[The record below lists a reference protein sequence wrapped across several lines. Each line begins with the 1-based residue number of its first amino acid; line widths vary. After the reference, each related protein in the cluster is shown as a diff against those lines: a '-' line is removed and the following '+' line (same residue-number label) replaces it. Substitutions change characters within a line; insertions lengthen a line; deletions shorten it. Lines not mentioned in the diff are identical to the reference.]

1 MYKYQKVYH
10 HLKEKILNETYPPES
25 QLPSE
30 MGIASEYSVDRSTV
44 RRALKYLS
52 DEGLIE
58 KRAGKEATVCGKTH
72 KSITAPNETNKIG
85 YLLPLGYKI
94 NEIFY
99 SNLFYAI
106 EKSFQAKGYT
116 LIYSS
121 LENSLLKILQTLEL
135 DGVIL
140 VSNYDKT
147 YITDAIKAKVPCV
160 LVNSLNP
167 LIPSILSDNEQGAYL
182 AGKHLIEK
190 GHRNI
195 LVLSGVSSAITNQ
208 MRLAGFRRALS
219 ESGITLKDE
228 NIILAESWEI
238 EDGAKSL
245 RKHLTTQTSNATA
258 IFGLNDRLAFG
269 AMQTLHQMGL
279 SVPDDFSVIGYDNLN
294 NMTLSV
300 IKMTTIET
308 HIEMIAEAAVNQ
320 LLWQLSG
327 GNCHPLKILAPVELV
342 EGETVKQL

>member
-106 EKSFQAKGYT
+106 EKSFQTKGYT

-121 LENSLLKILQTLEL
+121 LENSLLKICRP
-135 DGVIL
+135 
-140 VSNYDKT
+140 SNWMALSWSAT
-147 YITDAIKAKVPCV
+147 TIRRT
-160 LVNSLNP
+160 SLMLLKQRSP
-167 LIPSILSDNEQGAYL
+167 ACWSTASILSSPPFCQTMNKGRILQG
-182 AGKHLIEK
+182 
-190 GHRNI
+190 NI
-195 LVLSGVSSAITNQ
+195 LSKKGTGTFLS
-208 MRLAGFRRALS
+208 FR
-219 ESGITLKDE
+219 ESLQP
-228 NIILAESWEI
+228 
-238 EDGAKSL
+238 L
-245 RKHLTTQTSNATA
+245 R
-258 IFGLNDRLAFG
+258 IR
-269 AMQTLHQMGL
+269 
-279 SVPDDFSVIGYDNLN
+279 
-294 NMTLSV
+294 
-300 IKMTTIET
+300 
-308 HIEMIAEAAVNQ
+308 
-320 LLWQLSG
+320 
-327 GNCHPLKILAPVELV
+327 
-342 EGETVKQL
+342 